1 MMSTAAMPSPAPK
14 PAARA
19 VSLDEEEVG
28 SLELELDW
36 RSPAGAVE
44 EASALAGW
52 AVLVLVAE
60 EEESSV
66 VEEEES
72 LPSSVVEVPSLLR
85 GCSVKGLEVG
95 E

>member
-1 MMSTAAMPSPAPK
+1 MSTAAMPSPAPK

-60 EEESSV
+60 EESSV

>member
-1 MMSTAAMPSPAPK
+1 MSTAAMPSPAPK

-19 VSLDEEEVG
+19 VSLDEEEEVG

-60 EEESSV
+60 EESSV

-72 LPSSVVEVPSLLR
+72 LPSLVVEVPSLLR